1 MPDLAPAIFR
11 QRLVVEGCPAAPVDD
26 AMIRRYLCEL
36 SEVCRMHRLIEPVTH
51 RSLAYG
57 WAGWVHWDSS
67 GAHFYAWELP
77 TLFFSVD
84 IYTCAPF
91 DAEAVVAFVNSRLGT
106 LRYPGRTVEV
116 LPAAEVSI

>member
-1 MPDLAPAIFR
+1 MPDLAQAIFR

-67 GAHFYAWELP
+67 GAHFYAWEKP

-91 DAEAVVAFVNSRLGT
+91 DAEAVVAFTESFFGT
-106 LRYPGRTVEV
+106 DEIVAR
-116 LPAAEVSI
+116 AF